1 LDVTAAAR
9 AVALW
14 VALNLVTLLVLSL
27 AVVRQR
33 QKHGVMFGDGAV
45 PELAQAIRAFG
56 NAAEYIPPG
65 LIGLA
70 VLAMVGAPV
79 MAVHTGG
86 LILLAGRAAHATGVS
101 RVSGPS
107 ALRSIGMVLTWVAY
121 ILMAVALFI
130 FALG

>member
-9 AVALW
+9 AAALW

-33 QKHGVMFGDGAV
+33 RKHGVPFGDGAV

-65 LIGLA
+65 LIGLV
-70 VLAMVGAPV
+70 VLALVGAPV
-79 MAVHTGG
+79 LAVHTGG
-86 LILLAGRAAHATGVS
+86 LVLFAGRAAHATGLS
-101 RVSGPS
+101 RASGAS

>member
-1 LDVTAAAR
+1 VEVSAAAR

-14 VALNLVTLLVLSL
+14 AALLLLTLLGLSL

-33 QKHGVMFGDGAV
+33 QRHGVMFGDGAV

-65 LIGLA
+65 LIGLT
-70 VLAMVGAPV
+70 VMAMVGAPAL
-79 MAVHTGG
+79 AVHAAG
-86 LILLAGRAAHATGVS
+86 LTLFAGRAAHAAGLS
-101 RVSGPS
+101 RESGPS
-107 ALRSIGMVLTWVAY
+107 RLRSIGMVLTWVAY
-121 ILMAVALFI
+121 ILVAVALFI

>member
-1 LDVTAAAR
+1 MEVTAAAR
-9 AVALW
+9 ALALW
-14 VALNLVTLLVLSL
+14 VALHLLVLLSLSL

-33 QKHGVMFGDGAV
+33 QQRHVLFGDGAV

-70 VLAMVGAPV
+70 ALVLVGAPTL
-79 MAVHTGG
+79 AIHTGG
-86 LILLAGRAAHATGVS
+86 AVLLAGRVCHAVGLS
-101 RVSGPS
+101 RTSGPS
-107 ALRSIGMVLTWVAY
+107 RLRALGMVMTWVAF
-121 ILMAVALFI
+121 ILMAAALLI